1 LQGGLAPTVQEFT
14 DIYVQS
20 RFGGLPCDAFRL
32 RALLEQVRSAPR
44 PR

>member
-1 LQGGLAPTVQEFT
+1 VQEFT
-14 DIYVQS
+14 NLYVQS

-32 RALLEQVRSAPR
+32 RALLEQVRSVPR